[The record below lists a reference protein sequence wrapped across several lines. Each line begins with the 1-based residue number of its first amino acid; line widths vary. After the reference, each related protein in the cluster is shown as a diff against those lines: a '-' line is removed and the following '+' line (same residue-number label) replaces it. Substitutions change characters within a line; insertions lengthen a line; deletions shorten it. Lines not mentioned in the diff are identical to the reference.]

1 MVLYDL
7 KVFMLNYYTQVREST
22 HEAQPEPLNLEL
34 SPPVRPLTSP
44 HDELQELKLAQADRQ
59 EELTP
64 TQQLAQEDAQEEELT
79 PTQRLVSDPDTE
91 EEEELTPT
99 QRLLQ
104 SDSEEEVTTQSDTQP
119 DTQPVTSTSV
129 LKAALPPRTAG
140 SMTLRPKPRRKMPS
154 DCQ

>member
-1 MVLYDL
+1 MPR
-7 KVFMLNYYTQVREST
+7 KKSRRKPTTGRESEGKST

-34 SPPVRPLTSP
+34 SPPVGPLTSP
-44 HDELQELKLAQADRQ
+44 HDEPQELKLPQADRQ

-91 EEEELTPT
+91 EEEEELTPT

-129 LKAALPPRTAG
+129 LEAALPPRTAG
-140 SMTLRPKPRRKMPS
+140 SMTLRPKPRKKATS
-154 DCQ
+154 D